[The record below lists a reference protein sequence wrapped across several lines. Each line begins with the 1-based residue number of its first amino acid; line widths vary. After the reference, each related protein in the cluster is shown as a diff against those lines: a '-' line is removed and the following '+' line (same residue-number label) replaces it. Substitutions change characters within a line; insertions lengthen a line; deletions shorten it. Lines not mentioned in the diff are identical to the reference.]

1 MINQEFIVSMNA
13 KIDAIAAAEKV
24 TKGALAALSRDL
36 LKYLV
41 QDDSNDVAMVNRLMG
56 VLTPMNKKTAA
67 LFFGH
72 FLPFE
77 QEKDGT
83 FGGKLK
89 GDKKIARYLAAT
101 TAFLLVE
108 DNTIWTWAAENVKLE
123 KKEIDFAKK
132 ISDDIRKAL
141 DEEKGGLSQAD
152 VLNAVLEGGLNMDAI
167 VVLLANMAQQK
178 AA

>member
-1 MINQEFIVSMNA
+1 MNNQDFIVSMNA

-41 QDDSNDVAMVNRLMG
+41 QDDSNDIAMVNRLMG
-56 VLTPMNKKTAA
+56 VLTPMNRATAV
-67 LFFGH
+67 LFFTN

-77 QEKDGT
+77 PIADGT

-89 GDKKIARYLAAT
+89 GDKKIARYSAAT
-101 TAFLLVE
+101 ATFLADE
-108 DNTIWTWAAENVKLE
+108 GNNIWTWAKDHVVIGKAKDYRG
-123 KKEIDFAKK
+123 EIT
-132 ISDDIRKAL
+132 KAIQRGL
-141 DEEKGGLSQAD
+141 NAEKGGLTQAD
-152 VLNAVLEGGLNMDAI
+152 VLNAVLEGGLDMDAI